1 MSTPTNKV
9 PNTSG
14 IEKAPVI
21 DYALTEAGEIT
32 RTDKDSTIVVAK
44 YDRTTKIVR
53 IVEQW
58 AKFRPAVIRWMN
70 AEELKIESILLE
82 GDKPDV
88 IPAAGIPPRPKMT
101 IQEGDKTPAVV
112 EWYRKYKPAE
122 YRARYGIKG
131 DGVVTKTKVEF
142 NEKGE
147 KVKVPYQVEATLA
160 QRKTHLTEKIEAGN
174 GTGDEDGE
182 QSAE

>member
-14 IEKAPVI
+14 VDKAPVI
-21 DYALTEAGEIT
+21 DYAMNEAGEVT
-32 RTDKDSTIVVAK
+32 RTDKDSVTVVAR
-44 YDRTTKIVR
+44 YDRATKIVR
-53 IVEQW
+53 IVPEW

-70 AEELKIESILLE
+70 AEELKIESVLME
-82 GDKPDV
+82 GDRPDP

-101 IQEGDKTPAVV
+101 PQAGDKTPAVV

-131 DGVVTKTKVEF
+131 EGTVTKFRVEL
-142 NEKGE
+142 NERGE
-147 KVKVPYQVEATLA
+147 KIRVPYEVEATLA
-160 QRKTHLTEKIEAGN
+160 HRKTHLTEKIEAGH
-174 GTGDEDGE
+174 GTGDDEDQGA
-182 QSAE
+182 Q